1 MKLTPVE
8 IESRL
13 PSAPGWRLEDGK
25 WITKKYRFPSYLDGI
40 AFVGRVAAEAE
51 RLDHHPFIAIEYK
64 LITLRLT
71 SWHAGGLTALDFEA
85 AEAFDR
91 AAPAPPGT

>member
-1 MKLTPVE
+1 MKLTPEE

-13 PSAPGWRLEDGK
+13 APLAGWRREDEK
-25 WITKKYRFPSYLDGI
+25 WIVKKYRFSSYLDGI
-40 AFVGRVAAEAE
+40 AFVARVAAEAE

-91 AAPAPPGT
+91 AAWAPPGA